1 MHDQLKKIDKKEMDL
16 PDTIFIWDIETKVFQ
31 SIITQCLS
39 KIEGVALLEG
49 SFIDNLLG
57 RDVNDGVKGIHV
69 EQDQKQHSIQV
80 KIEITVAYGVAIP
93 QKAEE
98 IQEKV
103 AEEISQLTGLHVG
116 TVHVVF
122 KNLIPNKNPLQSNEE
137 LAVSSGRYED

>member
-1 MHDQLKKIDKKEMDL
+1 MHDQLRQIDKKEMDL
-16 PDTIFIWDIETKVFQ
+16 PDTVFIWDIETKVFQ

-80 KIEITVAYGVAIP
+80 KIEITVAYGISIP

-103 AEEISQLTGLHVG
+103 TEAISALTGLHVG
-116 TVHVVF
+116 SVHVIF
-122 KNLIPNKNPLQSNEE
+122 KNLIPHKNSEE
-137 LAVSSGRYED
+137 MAVQASRYES

>member
-1 MHDQLKKIDKKEMDL
+1 MHDQLKRIDKKEMDL
-16 PDTIFIWDIETKVFQ
+16 PDTIFIRDIETKVFQ

-69 EQDQKQHSIQV
+69 EQDPKQHSIQV

-93 QKAEE
+93 KKAEE
-98 IQEKV
+98 IQEKI
-103 AEEISQLTGLHVG
+103 AEEISELTGLHVG
-116 TVHVVF
+116 IVHVIF
-122 KNLIPNKNPLQSNEE
+122 KNLIPHKNSSSSMEE
-137 LAVSSGRYED
+137 LATSTSSY